1 MTFHCWFMLPV
12 ALGIVTMAMPA
23 DVVGVTFFSPAFIQV
38 LGDGIL

>member
-1 MTFHCWFMLPV
+1 MTFPYWYMLPV
-12 ALGIVTMAMPA
+12 AIGIVTMPMPA